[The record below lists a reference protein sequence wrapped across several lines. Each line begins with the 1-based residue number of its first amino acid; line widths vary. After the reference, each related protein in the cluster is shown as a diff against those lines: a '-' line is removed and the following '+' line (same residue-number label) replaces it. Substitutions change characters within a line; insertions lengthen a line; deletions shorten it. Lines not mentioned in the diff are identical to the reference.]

1 MPNPVT
7 ELRRF
12 LNAALVEPV
21 PRDHSESDAA
31 FRRRRVV
38 AGITLLVGLGVHAW
52 ALRIPAG
59 NDLFYVAAVALAL
72 VWAVGALVSGPLH
85 LGRAHTR
92 SVDHGGR
99 SIVQSVVLGG
109 ALLGLA
115 LLARPFPLVWIAAI
129 VLLAR
134 RRAALEVRPQRDGTP
149 GATRDTAA
157 RTELLRAGQV
167 VIYGAL
173 GPMVPVT
180 PGGRYTATL
189 SGLGEV
195 RASFTTGGP
204 A

>member
-38 AGITLLVGLGVHAW
+38 AGVTLLLGLGVHAW

-59 NDLFYVAAVALAL
+59 NDLFYLAAVALAL

-92 SVDHGGR
+92 SGDHGGR

-109 ALLGLA
+109 ALLGLF
-115 LLARPFPLVWIAAI
+115 LAGAVVVARIS
-129 VLLAR
+129 VLR
-134 RRAALEVRPQRDGTP
+134 
-149 GATRDTAA
+149 
-157 RTELLRAGQV
+157 
-167 VIYGAL
+167 
-173 GPMVPVT
+173 
-180 PGGRYTATL
+180 
-189 SGLGEV
+189 
-195 RASFTTGGP
+195 
-204 A
+204 